1 MNEYYK
7 YLNKNNIKNC
17 DHEKKCVMTGKI
29 VLKKKILLNV

>member
-17 DHEKKCVMTGKI
+17 DHVKKCDDRKI
-29 VLKKKILLNV
+29 VLKKILLNV